1 MGADRV
7 SALQFPSHM
16 RASTRLRSG
25 GWLGCGHVGRLAVRM
40 EGRVDSRA
48 CQLRFCMRG
57 AQRPPLARSRVVP
70 PAFTDGVE
78 LSLAVADP
86 AAPSTSAQPSPASS
100 ASGGWAKADAEAPA
114 AAHSSNGS
122 DNRSSGGGG
131 GGEAGQAA
139 HGAAIIPAAPVA
151 AQGGGAAA
159 AEGLDAQLQRLR
171 LAAQESDGIL
181 QSLAVKYGCSDGG
194 GANAGGRCVPAS
206 TLRPSL
212 PRSCCYSCTCRCRLP
227 ASNRTCQPTHAL
239 KCHRLHT
246 AWPCLLQ
253 ARRQRRRRRRW
264 QWSRRG

>member
-1 MGADRV
+1 
-7 SALQFPSHM
+7 
-16 RASTRLRSG
+16 
-25 GWLGCGHVGRLAVRM
+25 
-40 EGRVDSRA
+40 
-48 CQLRFCMRG
+48 MRG

-122 DNRSSGGGG
+122 DNRNSGGGG

-194 GANAGGRCVPAS
+194 GANAGGRPDGSGGGGGGGSGAGEDDDYAEVPAPGRPLS
-206 TLRPSL
+206 WFGSLVAPSL
-212 PRSCCYSCTCRCRLP
+212 REAEAQFSD
-227 ASNRTCQPTHAL
+227 AL
-239 KCHRLHT
+239 S
-246 AWPCLLQ
+246 A
-253 ARRQRRRRRRW
+253 AVAAANAQRHVRAGADGL
-264 QWSRRG
+264 RGSVGGGA